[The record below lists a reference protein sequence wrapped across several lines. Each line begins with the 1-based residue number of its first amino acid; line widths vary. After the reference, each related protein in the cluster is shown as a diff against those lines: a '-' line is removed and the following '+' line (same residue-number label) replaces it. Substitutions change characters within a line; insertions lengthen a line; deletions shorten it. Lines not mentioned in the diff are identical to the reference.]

1 MLIHLGGDTV
11 VNLHDVI
18 GIFDIH
24 IQESAETKPF
34 IERSKEEKTIEFV
47 EPGDVKSCVVTNNKV
62 YYSPI
67 SSATLKKRA
76 VAMDLSGKFVF
87 D

>member
-24 IQESAETKPF
+24 IQESPETKPF
-34 IERSKEEKTIEFV
+34 VERSKEEKTVEIV
-47 EPGDVKSCVVTNNKV
+47 EPGEVKSCVITDSKV

-76 VAMDLSGKFVF
+76 FAMNLSGKFVF